1 MHHFYI
7 GTYHFFANSSNP
19 SQVPMQLQDGME
31 NLEELF
37 TVAPSTWPKPQTLVF
52 LGALKPDRS
61 SSLFSLCPFTAKR
74 FTCTYNFTF
83 SFCSFFPF
91 YMECPFPF
99 CPSSECPPRH
109 KWYLL
114 SEIVHEYSLSFLHIT
129 MKHKLQAKFLQLCP
143 TLSDPVSHGALQA
156 RILESVA
163 MPSSTGLFPTH
174 LLQLALAL
182 QVDS

>member
-1 MHHFYI
+1 MHQFYI
-7 GTYHFFANSSNP
+7 GTYHFFADSSNP
-19 SQVPMQLQDGME
+19 SQVPMQLQEGME
-31 NLEELF
+31 SLEELF

-52 LGALKPDRS
+52 LGVLKPDLL
-61 SSLFSLCPFTAKR
+61 LFSHSALLLQR
-74 FTCTYNFTF
+74 DLTCTYNFTF
-83 SFCSFFPF
+83 SFCSCFPF
-91 YMECPFPF
+91 YLECPFPF

-114 SEIVHEYSLSFLHIT
+114 SEIVHEYSLSFLPIAI
-129 MKHKLQAKFLQLCP
+129 KHKLQAKFLQLCP
-143 TLSDPVSHGALQA
+143 ALSDPLSHGALQA

-174 LLQLALAL
+174 LLQLTLAL